1 MVVRKGLLTFS
12 DFKSMTVFNPKLAT
26 NVSIFLDYNCDCM
39 PNFGRILKADPQSLD
54 TISMSAISNL
64 LTELH
69 LSAGD
74 QVCVGRGSPGVRHR
88 TLPNRFS
95 ILVDGWGNA
104 DSLSAPNIRPFPN
117 LRVLYFKLWG
127 ECHPHYP
134 TVGQKAILQGLL
146 NISPKILK
154 YRYVDRNKS
163 YRISNLDPY
172 YVPWIDF
179 SLSKIL
185 ERFAN
190 SLEKLEL
197 GPSDF
202 ETAQILNF
210 SALHLTHLN
219 IHDAEQYD
227 LKNFLDVAHV
237 PKLTHLSVR
246 HHHISQ
252 LFKTC
257 HVSHSAVMSLELDT
271 STYCNKED
279 ILAAAKIA
287 YIFPSVT
294 EFKIIL
300 KVEPYPEVF
309 TTDLAEAMGSFRSWE
324 LNRGVIVIEG
334 VSPDVA
340 AAVMEGLMEWRCL
353 KNTSLRFKKSPEFD
367 NFEMTDRVRDALVSC
382 RSIRHIDMSRLSMDE
397 QARNDLKEL
406 IARWNLK
413 IST

>member
-146 NISPKILK
+146 NISPK
-154 YRYVDRNKS
+154 
-163 YRISNLDPY
+163 
-172 YVPWIDF
+172 
-179 SLSKIL
+179 
-185 ERFAN
+185 
-190 SLEKLEL
+190 
-197 GPSDF
+197 
-202 ETAQILNF
+202 
-210 SALHLTHLN
+210 
-219 IHDAEQYD
+219 
-227 LKNFLDVAHV
+227 
-237 PKLTHLSVR
+237 
-246 HHHISQ
+246 
-252 LFKTC
+252 
-257 HVSHSAVMSLELDT
+257 
-271 STYCNKED
+271 
-279 ILAAAKIA
+279 
-287 YIFPSVT
+287 
-294 EFKIIL
+294 
-300 KVEPYPEVF
+300 VE
-309 TTDLAEAMGSFRSWE
+309 E
-324 LNRGVIVIEG
+324 LNM
-334 VSPDVA
+334 S
-340 AAVMEGLMEWRCL
+340 M
-353 KNTSLRFKKSPEFD
+353 FD
-367 NFEMTDRVRDALVSC
+367 GCAD
-382 RSIRHIDMSRLSMDE
+382 
-397 QARNDLKEL
+397 
-406 IARWNLK
+406 
-413 IST
+413 

>member
-1 MVVRKGLLTFS
+1 MENPAMEKGLMNPLIIDNIFSHLDFTTLTSARLVCTVWADISTPMVVRKGLLTFS

-74 QVCVGRGSPGVRHR
+74 QVCVGRGSPGELSGT
-88 TLPNRFS
+88 TL
-95 ILVDGWGNA
+95 
-104 DSLSAPNIRPFPN
+104 
-117 LRVLYFKLWG
+117 
-127 ECHPHYP
+127 
-134 TVGQKAILQGLL
+134 
-146 NISPKILK
+146 KILK